1 MKNVTP
7 QVIVGEVVAG
17 EAHKAKKQLESLIKF
32 QETSNFDIATL
43 CYNIKRKGLF
53 HPFTTFQDYYKTL
66 TKIKPRK
73 IQYLTRM
80 AEVMD
85 KVGIT
90 REVYEPLGIA
100 RLREITSLDPDA
112 EWVNPNTSAKTP
124 MKEFIVGFVEA
135 GESITTEQLKQNVK
149 TLKGLTGENDIVWW
163 NVPFTRSAF
172 ENTITPALELTRANV
187 GSVGKDDEGISKDAS
202 DSTCVEAWAADV
214 LADPSNNATE
224 YANPEE
230 EDNEEPV
237 DTDE

>member
-17 EAHKAKKQLESLIKF
+17 EAHKAKKQLEGLIKF

-43 CYNIKRKGLF
+43 CYTIKRKGLF

-112 EWVNPNTSAKTP
+112 EWTNPNTKAVTP

-135 GESITTEQLKQNVK
+135 GESITTDQLKNNVK

-172 ENTITPALELTRANV
+172 ENTITPALELTKANI

-214 LADPSNNATE
+214 LADPSNKVTE
-224 YANPEE
+224 YAPELE
-230 EDNEEPV
+230 
-237 DTDE
+237 DTDEADTDE

>member
-1 MKNVTP
+1 MKTTAP

-17 EAHKAKKQLESLIKF
+17 EAHKAKKQLEGLIKF

-43 CYNIKRKGLF
+43 CYTIKRKSLF

-85 KVGIT
+85 KVGIP
-90 REVYEPLGIA
+90 REVYEPLGIS
-100 RLREITSLDPDA
+100 RLREITSLDPDG
-112 EWVNPNTSAKTP
+112 EWTNPNTKAVTP
-124 MKEFIVGFVEA
+124 LREFIVGFVEA
-135 GESITTEQLKQNVK
+135 GESITPEQLKNNVK

-172 ENTITPALELTRANV
+172 ENTITPALELSRANI

-202 DSTCVEAWAADV
+202 DSTIVEAWAADV
-214 LADPSNNATE
+214 LADPSNQAGILE
-224 YANPEE
+224 GEQ
-230 EDNEEPV
+230 DEEPAES
-237 DTDE
+237 DE